1 MLMINKNI
9 QSKID
14 KKKQNSKLV
23 EVYGLSLSLLILCYS
38 VESF

>member
-14 KKKQNSKLV
+14 KKKQNSELV
-23 EVYGLSLSLLILCYS
+23 EVYGLSLSLLIFY
-38 VESF
+38 